1 MYRMYLSE
9 QRREP
14 EDRFI
19 RDLSVAGFRAI
30 LFRNSQLEAFDE
42 LRRLQHGNVVAHL
55 DATGGLVNALPREIE
70 GTTKVFSY
78 VISISS
84 PKPKGAPL
92 TMVEFILNQHDG
104 LTIQRCLESFIT
116 TYVFFQCFP
125 IMTCIL
131 LMTWSIQSLLNKRM
145 YHRTKEA
152 LRISKR
158 RALFTRIEIDKSQA
172 LIYAS
177 IGAFHKMD
185 RKQYLHKCWRVM
197 FCGEE
202 PTKPNIHICRRH
214 SWEAIKKQKT
224 TMYNLPKKA
233 PKSLIDGAIIAY
245 LQSSNFGSS
254 YRRALQL
261 LIICGSKYCNEA
273 VNNAIAEINVR
284 TTAEYTR
291 GRRTV
296 KKLPKS

>member
-1 MYRMYLSE
+1 MHKLLVHDLQEKLSDDFDREPIIDMYRMYLSE

-92 TMVEFILNQHDG
+92 TMAEFILNQHDG

-116 TYVFFQCFP
+116 TFFFSMFP
-125 IMTCIL
+125 HNDVYSTFDVVY
-131 LMTWSIQSLLNKRM
+131 SIPAKQTNV
-145 YHRTKEA
+145 
-152 LRISKR
+152 
-158 RALFTRIEIDKSQA
+158 SQDEGSPQNFQEE
-172 LIYAS
+172 S
-177 IGAFHKMD
+177 IVYKNRD
-185 RKQYLHKCWRVM
+185 R
-197 FCGEE
+197 
-202 PTKPNIHICRRH
+202 
-214 SWEAIKKQKT
+214 
-224 TMYNLPKKA
+224 
-233 PKSLIDGAIIAY
+233 
-245 LQSSNFGSS
+245 
-254 YRRALQL
+254 
-261 LIICGSKYCNEA
+261 
-273 VNNAIAEINVR
+273 
-284 TTAEYTR
+284 
-291 GRRTV
+291 
-296 KKLPKS
+296 